1 VLTDIQPS
9 YDLDTKWLP
18 NYLYSDNIIS
28 LGVFF
33 PEINV
38 AQNRDLV
45 MEEDLQFVKD
55 TLGGNFNSFERLV
68 DKYQGRIYRHLRK
81 MVTDASLAEDLLQD
95 TFLSAYRGLNGFT
108 GASSFST
115 WLFRIATNAALMY
128 LRRVR
133 PETVEYDDKIFS
145 ELSEALTPSPTF
157 VATPLEILLSMEGK
171 AKIEEA
177 IDQLPVIYK
186 SVVVLRDVEGF
197 SLEEVASIVGASI
210 PAVKSRL
217 HRARNIVRETLTSY
231 YMEKGLSRN
240 L

>member
-1 VLTDIQPS
+1 VLTDIQLS

-18 NYLYSDNIIS
+18 NYLYSDNIIF

-145 ELSEALTPSPTF
+145 ELSEALTPSPAF
-157 VATPLEILLSMEGK
+157 VSTPLEILLSMEGK

-197 SLEEVASIVGASI
+197 SLEEVASIVGVSI

-231 YMEKGLSRN
+231 YIEKGLSRN